1 MSDLEMWERL
11 RLCLFMERFSM
22 AELSLLSHLVLDHD
36 DHAVLVTCRRVSMLD
51 GQILANWFARPWGRK
66 AILQTMWKVYKV
78 KEQEA
83 MRQ

>member
-1 MSDLEMWERL
+1 MGDLEMLERI

-22 AELSLLSHLVLDHD
+22 AELSLLSQLILDRD
-36 DHAVLVTCRRVSMLD
+36 DEAVLVTCRRVSLLD

-66 AILQTMWKVYKV
+66 AILQTMWEVYKV

-83 MRQ
+83 RRQ